1 MPMIMWQDGFIG
13 VPDNW
18 IQCWE
23 ERNLVMKII
32 KFETWWVKRDKC
44 LFDEKRRGN
53 SSMDWD
59 VVVLKLTTDTGIE
72 GISTV
77 LAARSGLVTEAYLH
91 DNIAP
96 IVMGRSPYDR
106 EKIWHELWNIDRHLT
121 FFPVYLPGPVD
132 VALWDICA
140 KAAGLPLYEYLGA
153 YRTKLPVY
161 ASGLFHE
168 TADEYVKEA
177 LYYQSKGIHCYK
189 AHPPGPYEL
198 DMEIHQKIRE
208 AVGPDMELMS
218 DPVAE
223 YTLDEAIKV
232 GRHLEQLNY
241 VWLEEPFRDF
251 ELAKYTQLCAALDLP
266 IAATETTRGCHWGV
280 AQAIHQNAAD
290 IVRADVSWKCGI
302 TGTMKIAHLAESF
315 GMRCEIHTTT
325 MNYMDL
331 VNLHVSCAIR
341 NCKYFEYF
349 VPEEDFQ
356 FPMKGL
362 LPIDEDGMITV
373 PKGPGV
379 GAELDWELIE
389 ENCVSHKEI
398 TV

>member
-1 MPMIMWQDGFIG
+1 
-13 VPDNW
+13 
-18 IQCWE
+18 
-23 ERNLVMKII
+23 MKIV

-44 LFDEKRRGN
+44 LFDEKRKGK
-53 SSMDWD
+53 SAMDWD
-59 VVVLKLTTDTGIE
+59 VVVLKLTTDNGIE
-72 GISTV
+72 GIATA
-77 LAARSGLVTEAYLH
+77 LAARSGKVTESYLY

-96 IVMGRSPYDR
+96 IVIGRSPYDR

-140 KAAGLPLYEYLGA
+140 KAAGLPLYQYIGA
-153 YRTKLPVY
+153 YRTQLPVY

-168 TADEYVKEA
+168 KTDDYVNEA
-177 LYYQSKGIHCYK
+177 LYYQSKGIRCYK

-198 DMEIHQKIRE
+198 DMEIHQKLRE
-208 AVGPDMELMS
+208 AVLPEMKLMS

-223 YTLDEAIKV
+223 YTLEEAIKV
-232 GRHLEQLNY
+232 GRHLEKLDY
-241 VWLEEPFRDF
+241 VWFEEPFRDF
-251 ELAKYTQLCAALDLP
+251 ELSKYTQLCATLDIP

-280 AQAIHQNAAD
+280 AQAINQKAVD
-290 IVRADVSWKCGI
+290 IVRADVSWKCGV
-302 TGTMKIAHLAESF
+302 TGTLKIAHLAESF
-315 GMRCEIHTTT
+315 GMQCEIHTTT
-325 MNYMDL
+325 MNYMDI

-362 LPIDEDGMITV
+362 LPIDDNGMITV
-373 PKGPGV
+373 PQNPGIGV
-379 GAELDWELIE
+379 ELDWDLIE
-389 ENCVSHKEI
+389 KNCISYQVLEDK
-398 TV
+398 